1 LPKAPIARSG
11 VPARRKARAAPARG
25 DICSLLR
32 TVCQVRGTFRASNL
46 SDIMSGNWE
55 DSNILLGQRISGYTD
70 EKFVQR
76 PRRGDVPWH
85 HWRRGGI
92 TKQLDAVLGYLVGRR
107 LSTREVCDALELSR
121 STYYEQRD
129 GGRLIT
135 ADNLTTAA
143 RNLNLNPVDL
153 VLRYELVPA
162 SAVVEYAEEISG
174 TSGVMTRTL
183 GRTEIQKR
191 DAGKP
196 ADERLCARGAPT
208 LKKTPPRYPGNLG
221 PDTVLS
227 ALRREVS
234 FPRVCGD
241 HIEVRPLSRIAKTIP
256 RNPTAPP
263 PPKLPVLR
271 QPAPWVQGSLCV
283 KPRSC
288 EAGFPRGARCLR
300 RPSRGCMPI
309 VRCTKIEP
317 IQMRRSHPAGTPN
330 RSGPG
335 LSETPSQMRR
345 EA

>member
-1 LPKAPIARSG
+1 
-11 VPARRKARAAPARG
+11 
-25 DICSLLR
+25 
-32 TVCQVRGTFRASNL
+32 VCQVYGTFRVSNL
-46 SDIMSGNWE
+46 PDIVSDKWE
-55 DSNILLGQRISGYTD
+55 DSNIPRSRRISRYTD
-70 EKFVQR
+70 EKFVRR
-76 PRRGDVPWH
+76 PRRRDVPWH
-85 HWRRGGI
+85 HWRRSGI

-129 GGRLIT
+129 ESQLIT

-153 VLRYELVPA
+153 LVRYELVPA

-196 ADERLCARGAPT
+196 A
-208 LKKTPPRYPGNLG
+208 
-221 PDTVLS
+221 VLS
-227 ALRREVS
+227 ALRRKVS
-234 FPRVCGD
+234 FPRVCSD
-241 HIEVRPLSRIAKTIP
+241 HLEVRPLSRIAKPIP
-256 RNPTAPP
+256 RIRPHRRRRNY
-263 PPKLPVLR
+263 LCLR
-271 QPAPWVQGSLCV
+271 QPAPWVQGSLWV

-330 RSGPG
+330 RSRPG
-335 LSETPSQMRR
+335 LSETSSQMRR